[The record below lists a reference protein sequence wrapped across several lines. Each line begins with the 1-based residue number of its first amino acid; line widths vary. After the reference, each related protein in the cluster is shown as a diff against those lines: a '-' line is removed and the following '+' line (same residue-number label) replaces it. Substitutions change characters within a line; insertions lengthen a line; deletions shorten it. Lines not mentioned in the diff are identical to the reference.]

1 MTSSRLLVR
10 RSDIGECR
18 IAMSDEPTIGTLN
31 HGQVSFKLDRF
42 GFSANN
48 ITYVALGDAM
58 HYWDFFPVDAEW
70 GSIPVWG
77 FAGVLASKHD
87 GVAVGDRYFG
97 YWPMAS
103 HAVMQPSHAS
113 KHGFVDG
120 TPHRAQ
126 LPAVY
131 NQYQRTAADPG
142 YDALQEDAYMLL
154 RPLFVTS
161 FMLEDFLQSN
171 RHFGAD
177 VILVS
182 SASSK
187 TAYAL
192 AYLAALQ
199 AKPRPAIVG
208 LTSASNVAFVGALDC
223 YDQVLAYEDVESLD
237 ASARVVYAD
246 FSGNATL
253 RGRVHRHFGA
263 NVVHSATVGMT
274 DWDELAPAHGLP
286 GAKPTLFFAPTQIKL
301 RAAEWGP
308 GGIEQRV
315 TGAWKGFLP
324 SLAQWMTVTH
334 RSGGDAAMQLY
345 RDMLA
350 GRAQPR
356 DGFTVS
362 L

>member
-1 MTSSRLLVR
+1 MTYSRLLVR
-10 RSDIGECR
+10 RSDINECR
-18 IAMSDEPTIGTLN
+18 VETSDAPHAESLGD
-31 HGQVSFKLDRF
+31 GQVLFKLDRF

-58 HYWDFFPVDAEW
+58 HYWDFFPVDATW

-77 FAGVLASKHD
+77 FADVLASKRE
-87 GVAVGDRYFG
+87 GVSVGDRYFG

-113 KHGFVDG
+113 QHGFVDG
-120 TPHRAQ
+120 TPHRLP

-131 NQYQRTAADPG
+131 NQYQRTAADPS
-142 YDALQEDAYMLL
+142 YDATQEDAYMLL

-161 FMLEDFLQSN
+161 FMLEDFLESN
-171 RHFGAD
+171 HYFGAD
-177 VILVS
+177 AIIVS

-192 AYLAALQ
+192 AYLLAQ
-199 AKPRPAIVG
+199 RPKPRPAIIG
-208 LTSASNVAFVGALDC
+208 LTSAGNIDFVGALDC
-223 YDQVLAYEDVESLD
+223 YDQVLAYDAVESLD
-237 ASARVVYAD
+237 ASAGLVYAD

-253 RGRVHRHFGA
+253 RSRVHTHVGA

-274 DWDELAPAHGLP
+274 DWDELAPARGLP

-308 GGIEQRV
+308 GGIEKRV
-315 TGAWKGFLP
+315 AGAWKSFMP
-324 SLAQWMTVTH
+324 SLTQWMTVTH
-334 RSGGDAAMQLY
+334 CSGGDAAMQLY
-345 RDMLA
+345 ADMVA
-350 GRAQPR
+350 GRSRPR

>member
-1 MTSSRLLVR
+1 MKFSRLLVR
-10 RSDIGECR
+10 RSDINECR
-18 IAMSDEPTIGTLN
+18 IEEREAPGIESLN
-31 HGQVSFKLDRF
+31 DGQVIFKIDRF

-58 HYWDFFPVDAEW
+58 HYWDFFPVDATW

-77 FAGVLASKHD
+77 FADVAASKHE
-87 GVAVGDRYFG
+87 GVKPGDRYFG

-113 KHGFVDG
+113 SHGFVEG
-120 TPHRAQ
+120 APHRVP

-131 NQYQRTAADPG
+131 NQYQRTAADPS
-142 YDALQEDAYMLL
+142 YDPMREDAYMLL

-161 FMLEDFLQSN
+161 FMLDDFLESN
-171 RHFGAD
+171 ANFGAD
-177 VILVS
+177 AIVVS

-192 AYLAALQ
+192 AFLEARRP
-199 AKPRPAIVG
+199 KPRPAIIG
-208 LTSASNVAFVGALDC
+208 LTSASNVEFVGSLDC
-223 YDQVLAYEDVESLD
+223 YDQGLPYEDVETLD
-237 ASARVVYAD
+237 ATSRIVYAD

-253 RGRVHRHFGA
+253 RARVHSHFGD

-274 DWDELAPAHGLP
+274 DWDELAPARGLP
-286 GAKPTLFFAPTQIKL
+286 GAKPTLFFAPTQITL

-308 GGIEQRV
+308 GGIEKRV
-315 TGAWKGFLP
+315 AAAWTAFAP
-324 SLAQWMTVTH
+324 VLAQWMNVTH
-334 RSGGDAAMQLY
+334 RTGGDAAMQLY
-345 RDMLA
+345 RDMVS